1 MQVLWRLVAWSVVL
15 IGCAPTLVGHRLDEY
30 LQASR
35 IEISTSQ
42 VVVDLDLTPGSA
54 IAESVVAAIDRNHDG
69 RATLEEARA
78 YGDAVLK
85 STHLE
90 LDGQRLGLRLI
101 SAEAPDAE
109 ALRSGVGTIR
119 LRLGAG
125 WTGSTGAHQLLY
137 RNVHR
142 EDVSVYLANVLAP
155 ATAQIRIT
163 GQDRDVRQ
171 RELRLGYEV
180 MAATP
185 QWPSWW
191 AAILGVS
198 VLSTMLWQ
206 SRARRLR
213 ARFARPLGRG

>member
-1 MQVLWRLVAWSVVL
+1 VQILLRLVAWSVVL
-15 IGCAPTLVGHRLDEY
+15 IGGAPTLLGHRLDEY

-35 IEISTSQ
+35 IEISTAQ
-42 VVVDLDLTPGSA
+42 VVIELDLTPGSA

-69 RATLEEARA
+69 LATLEEARSYA
-78 YGDAVLK
+78 DDVRK
-85 STHLE
+85 STQLE
-90 LDGQRLGLRLI
+90 LDGQRLDLRLI
-101 SAEAPDAE
+101 STQAPDPD

-125 WTGSTGAHQLLY
+125 WTGTPGAHQLLY

-155 ATAQIRIT
+155 ATPRIRIT
-163 GQDRDVRQ
+163 AQDRDVRQ

-180 MAATP
+180 TAATP

-191 AAILGVS
+191 AALLGVA
-198 VLSTMLWQ
+198 VLSAALWQ
-206 SRARRLR
+206 SSARLR
-213 ARFARPLGRG
+213 AGFPLLFRS